1 MNKLLLTLMLAL
13 VSTSAMAEWT
23 WAVEDAGV
31 GITVYVD
38 RTSISKTGNIVKIL
52 SLTDFKTVQGKAKSR
67 FSSQKEQDEYDCKD
81 GKIRILTSSKYS
93 KNMGAGEVVF
103 SDSVPSKWMPVAPG
117 SANEVLWEIACGK
130 QLLPPIF
137 K

>member
-1 MNKLLLTLMLAL
+1 MNKLLLTLILTL

-38 RTSISKTGNIVKIL
+38 RTSISKTGNIVKM
-52 SLTDFKTVQGKAKSR
+52 LTLVDFKAVQGKSKSK
-67 FSSQKEQDEYDCKD
+67 FLSQKEQDEYDCKD
-81 GKIRILTSSKYS
+81 EKIRILTFSQHS

-103 SDSVPSKWMPVAPG
+103 SDSVSSKWLPVAPR
-117 SANEVLWEIACGK
+117 SSNEVLWEIACGK